1 MKEKN
6 LFYDRELSWIKFN
19 ERVMEE
25 AKSKDNPLMERLRFV
40 SIFQS
45 NFEEFYRVRVGSIT
59 DQLLIE
65 SDDMDKNASKIQ
77 KKQLEDIFQATSDIL
92 PKLDSVFEEIL
103 NDGKRYF
110 TKVTE
115 KTVTNAEKVVLRQIF
130 EKDVAPFI
138 SPFIIEK
145 KHPFPFFDNGVP
157 VVGVTLQKKSGGSR
171 FGLMPIRKSL
181 PKAVFLPSGNN
192 RFILM
197 EDLIL
202 MFMDLIF
209 KKFVITEKIVFT
221 VIRNADIDVNEG
233 LYDFDIDFRTTMSR
247 LIELRGSLAPVELKY
262 SGENCQ
268 RILKHLRHNL
278 CLDKK
283 QLFYQKT
290 PLNMGFFSLLEK
302 RLDKNKYSKLYY
314 KPLSPQYPAC
324 VNKTSII
331 NTIRKK
337 DLLLS
342 YPFDNV
348 QVLIDLLEEAASDKR
363 VKEIKISLYRLA
375 SNSKIVHALIT
386 AAKNGKKVTC
396 LVELR
401 ARFDEENNID
411 WSKILEESGCDII
424 YGMPNYKVHCKLLL
438 IGMNDGKGDIV
449 QVGTGNFNESTA
461 KLYTDLALFTANKS
475 ITTDAKEVFKCLK
488 AGRFVEKSNELLV
501 APLGLKAKIISLI
514 DEEIEKSNNGLP
526 CAITLK
532 LNSLTDKEL
541 IEKLIEA
548 SMAGVPIQMVIRGIC
563 CLVPGIEGK
572 TDNIQVRSIVG
583 RLLEHSRIY
592 IFGVGKER
600 KYYISSADFMT
611 RNTSQRVEVATPV
624 YDFKA
629 RMKLN
634 KIMRLAL
641 EDNQKARIMDS
652 SANYIHISRSPKSKV
667 RNSQLEL
674 FEDAYKNS
682 AENAQKRKKQK
693 AKLNRTEKS
702 AQAAKATTSHKSIK
716 SSDNKK

>member
-1 MKEKN
+1 MKDNN
-6 LFYDRELSWIKFN
+6 LLIDRELSWIKFN
-19 ERVMEE
+19 ERVLEE
-25 AKSKDNPLMERLRFV
+25 AKSEDNPLMERLRFI

-45 NFEEFYRVRVGSIT
+45 NYEEFFRVRVGSIS
-59 DQLLIE
+59 DQILVE
-65 SDDMDKNASKIQ
+65 SDEMDENATKKQ
-77 KKQLEDIFQATSDIL
+77 KKQLKDIFNATHNLL
-92 PKLDSVFEEIL
+92 PKLDEAFDEIL
-103 NDGKRYF
+103 YDGRRYF

-115 KTVTNAEKVVLRQIF
+115 ENVTDAEKVLLQQIF

-145 KHPFPFFDNGVP
+145 KHPFPFFDNGVT
-157 VVGVTLQKKSGGSR
+157 VVGVTLQKKNGGSK

-181 PKAVFLPSGNN
+181 PKAVFLPSGNC
-192 RFILM
+192 RFMLM

-202 MFMDLIF
+202 MFTDLIF
-209 KKFVITEKIVFT
+209 KKFVITEKIVFS

-233 LYDFDIDFRTTMSR
+233 LYDFDVDFRTTMSR
-247 LIELRGSLAPVELKY
+247 LIELRGTLAPVELKY
-262 SGENCQ
+262 TGTNCDK
-268 RILKHLRHNL
+268 ILKHLRNNL
-278 CLDKK
+278 CLSKK

-290 PLNMGFFSLLEK
+290 PINMGFFSLLEK
-302 RLDKNKYSKLYY
+302 KLDKEKHPKLYY

-324 VNKTSII
+324 VNKGSII
-331 NTIRKK
+331 NTIRRK
-337 DLLLS
+337 DLLLC

-348 QVLIDLLEEAASDKR
+348 QVLIDLLEEAATDKR
-363 VKEIKISLYRLA
+363 VSEIKISLYRLA
-375 SNSKIVHALIT
+375 SNSKIVQALIA

-411 WSKILEESGCDII
+411 WSKILEDSGCRII

-461 KLYTDLALFTANKS
+461 KLYTDLALFTANQD
-475 ITTDAKEVFKCLK
+475 ITSDAREVFRCLK
-488 AGRFVEKSNELLV
+488 EGKFVESCKELLV
-501 APLGLKAKIISLI
+501 APLCLKTKLISLI
-514 DEEIEKSNNGLP
+514 DEEIEKAKSGLP
-526 CAITLK
+526 SAITLK
-532 LNSLTDKEL
+532 LNSLTDKDL

-548 SMAGVPIQMVIRGIC
+548 SVAGVPIKMVIRGIC

-572 TDNIQVRSIVG
+572 TDNIEVRSIVG

-592 IFGVGKER
+592 IFGTGKDK

-624 YDFKA
+624 YDYKA
-629 RMKLN
+629 KMKLN

-641 EDNQKARIMDS
+641 ADNQKARAMDS
-652 SANYIHISRSPKSKV
+652 SGDYTYVTRSPKAKIH
-667 RNSQLEL
+667 NSQLEL
-674 FEDAYKNS
+674 FEDAYKHS
-682 AENAQKRKKQK
+682 AQNASKTKSSAKNK
-693 AKLNRTEKS
+693 AKTANSKKSVSAKNTE
-702 AQAAKATTSHKSIK
+702 
-716 SSDNKK
+716 NKK